1 MFIFGPT
8 FLRWILAGCSRT
20 GLCHDWLLFKAF
32 YCFGKG
38 LGWKGEGRVIVFF
51 FSLSSYSGYYFTD
64 SKRMTKSA
72 EPTGTT
78 SASTSSGNSEGWIQ
92 SCCGSAQKAHLGK
105 NQPSWKLLLKGKKK
119 TQNLSLHFSVPLAAL
134 PGCSFHGHIKTL
146 PSGSKLS
153 RRRDVPLHCPAAQ
166 GLGHLLMLFRRTWP
180 EKSLCCRKAPDSWA
194 VGLAYMG
201 K

>member
-92 SCCGSAQKAHLGK
+92 SRCGSAQKAHLGK
-105 NQPSWKLLLKGKKK
+105 KPAFMEVAFKRKEKNPKP
-119 TQNLSLHFSVPLAAL
+119 LSSLFSSP
-134 PGCSFHGHIKTL
+134 CSTA
-146 PSGSKLS
+146 
-153 RRRDVPLHCPAAQ
+153 RV
-166 GLGHLLMLFRRTWP
+166 LFPWSH
-180 EKSLCCRKAPDSWA
+180 KDSSQWQ
-194 VGLAYMG
+194 
-201 K
+201 